1 MAARLLTAAHAKDTP
16 LGRPDVTLMPSI
28 LMHHGT
34 SWEAAQRI
42 ERKGAG
48 RGPTANSCVSGILD
62 IVQNSA
68 ATPFPKLPSEPLT
81 FVNSYHSAFYV
92 RVRFRDSLGIIKS
105 VGEIFSE
112 CGVSSLECLAMERTA
127 CRGEP
132 RFSDTG
138 SAVRAHSSDLRRQC
152 AV

>member
-1 MAARLLTAAHAKDTP
+1 MQVA
-16 LGRPDVTLMPSI
+16 S
-28 LMHHGT
+28 T
-34 SWEAAQRI
+34 SLQNSVFVGQ
-42 ERKGAG
+42 GAG
-48 RGPTANSCVSGILD
+48 RGPTANSCVSDILD

-112 CGVSSLECLAMERTA
+112 CGVSVYNLLQTPIKNRNDSVFVVTTDPVDVSKVKEACVKLEAADWCL
-127 CRGEP
+127 G
-132 RFSDTG
+132 DTFYMP
-138 SAVRAHSSDLRRQC
+138 VL
-152 AV
+152 